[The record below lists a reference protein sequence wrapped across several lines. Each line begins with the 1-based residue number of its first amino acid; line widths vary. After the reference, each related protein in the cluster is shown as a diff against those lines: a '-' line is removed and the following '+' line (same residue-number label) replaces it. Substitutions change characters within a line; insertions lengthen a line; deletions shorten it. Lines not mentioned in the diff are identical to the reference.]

1 MFRRLLLPDR
11 VFETFDRLTPAFL
24 KENGIV
30 HILCD
35 IDNTL
40 APYEEALPSQK
51 VSDWVYALKENG
63 IEITLVSN
71 NHHPR
76 VSLFAD
82 ALGLSF
88 FCDAKKPF
96 PFTLKKAMAE
106 KGSTQS
112 NTCVLG
118 DQLLTDVCAGKSCG
132 LKAYFVPPI
141 KDKTHLF
148 QRFKR
153 WLEKPYL
160 RLYEKKA
167 AVSDSKKG

>member
-1 MFRRLLLPDR
+1 MLRRLLVPDR
-11 VFETFDRLTPAFL
+11 VFDTFKDLTPAFL
-24 KENGIV
+24 MEKGIV
-30 HILCD
+30 HILSD

-40 APYEEALPSQK
+40 APYEEALPSET
-51 VSDWVYALKENG
+51 VREWVKTMQDHG
-63 IEITLVSN
+63 IEITLLSN

-82 ALGLSF
+82 ALGLPF
-88 FCDAKKPF
+88 FCDAHKPL
-96 PFTLKKAMAE
+96 TGALKKAMAE
-106 KGSTQS
+106 KGSTKD

-118 DQLLTDVCAGKSCG
+118 DQLLTDVCAGKVCG
-132 LKAYFVPPI
+132 LEAYFVPPI

-160 RLYEKKA
+160 RLYRKRAMA
-167 AVSDSKKG
+167 ASKKG

>member
-1 MFRRLLLPDR
+1 MLRRLLVPDR
-11 VFETFDRLTPAFL
+11 VFDTFDCLTPAFL
-24 KENGIV
+24 KENGILHV
-30 HILCD
+30 LSH

-40 APYEEALPSQK
+40 APYEEALPSEAVK
-51 VSDWVYALKENG
+51 AWVKALQENG
-63 IEITLVSN
+63 IAVTLLSN
-71 NHHPR
+71 NHRPR

-82 ALGLSF
+82 ALALPF
-88 FCDAKKPF
+88 FCDAHKPL
-96 PFTLKKAMAE
+96 TSALKQAMAA
-106 KGSTQS
+106 KGSTAD

-160 RLYEKKA
+160 RLYHSA
-167 AVSDSKKG
+167 QKKG